1 MLPLLSPPLL
11 LPQQCPCYRQSGI
24 IALLC
29 CPQACLCMS
38 VSPTCCAEV
47 AGAPQVSSPL
57 LPIQWGEIPPPPLL
71 FYTVPKPRQ
80 RYQGFPR
87 KQLPPSLLKTQP
99 CPGGP
104 GWGTMF
110 PTGGWVFPHRSCN
123 LILSQGCAYQPF
135 SAQESVICRTT
146 LQQPN
151 PGRPRSPSPDVGPH
165 GSTRQPQA
173 ETVHGPVQREV
184 FLPSRYRCPLTQQD
198 LSKTGSSS
206 CHFDKLQGR
215 GSLLLVSPV
224 SQGNGETLK
233 A

>member
-1 MLPLLSPPLL
+1 ML
-11 LPQQCPCYRQSGI
+11 CRGGW
-24 IALLC
+24 
-29 CPQACLCMS
+29 
-38 VSPTCCAEV
+38 SPTGVKSFASNTV
-47 AGAPQVSSPL
+47 GGNPSSSFAFLHSSKATAALPGVS
-57 LPIQWGEIPPPPLL
+57 EK
-71 FYTVPKPRQ
+71 TA
-80 RYQGFPR
+80 
-87 KQLPPSLLKTQP
+87 PSLSTQNP
-99 CPGGP
+99 AMS
-104 GWGTMF
+104 WRA
-110 PTGGWVFPHRSCN
+110 WVGNYVPHRWVGLPSQKLQ

-184 FLPSRYRCPLTQQD
+184 FLPSRCRCPLTQQD

-233 A
+233 ARIRVVPMLRPVQTPSVFSFRSLYSRA